1 MTRPP
6 PAQALA
12 YTSDSALCMCT
23 QYGGYIAA
31 LRVRGVAHAAAGD
44 GASATQCLES
54 AASSAAEQ
62 GLFMLRVLA
71 LQAMVVC
78 GVGGAEAP
86 QRLGSMLRRME
97 GSPEQI
103 ARLLRGRDDAPT
115 VDVAALL
122 R

>member
-1 MTRPP
+1 MPLPRW
-6 PAQALA
+6 QVHAL
-12 YTSDSALCMCT
+12 
-23 QYGGYIAA
+23 
-31 LRVRGVAHAAAGD
+31 H
-44 GASATQCLES
+44 
-54 AASSAAEQ
+54 
-62 GLFMLRVLA
+62 
-71 LQAMVVC
+71 AMVVC

-103 ARLLRGRDDAPT
+103 ASLLRGRDDAPT